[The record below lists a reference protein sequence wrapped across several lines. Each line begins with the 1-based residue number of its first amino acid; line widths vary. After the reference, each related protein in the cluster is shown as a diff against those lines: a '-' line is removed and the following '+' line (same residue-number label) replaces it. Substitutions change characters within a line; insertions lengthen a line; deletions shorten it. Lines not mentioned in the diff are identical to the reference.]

1 MILRVLFS
9 IWHDL
14 LLNLRKAEQG
24 ECVCF
29 RRFSN
34 SFMGPL
40 GGCGTLDRIE
50 AFFARKSR
58 TVRRPQ
64 VVQRDRRVA
73 SSFQS
78 GVDSS
83 IRYTLLHVLRV

>member
-34 SFMGPL
+34 SSWGRWADVALWIALKRFL
-40 GGCGTLDRIE
+40 LE
-50 AFFARKSR
+50 K
-58 TVRRPQ
+58 
-64 VVQRDRRVA
+64 VVPSEDPKLFRGI
-73 SSFQS
+73 
-78 GVDSS
+78 GV
-83 IRYTLLHVLRV
+83 